1 MTASTTGI
9 QLGTGRRWIDDSV
22 ELISSMRFSISLLT
36 LVAIASVIG
45 TVVKQNEQPI
55 GYVNKFG
62 PFWAEVFQN
71 LGIHSIYNAP
81 WFIVI
86 MTFLVISTSL
96 CVIRNARP
104 MMLEMKDFKEK
115 VAQRGMT
122 NRFAAFAHKGDV
134 QSALPAAD
142 AQARFQQVLLASGYT
157 AKVETGESGAVR
169 FSAKKGTANR
179 WGYILAH
186 LSIVLVCVGGLLDSD
201 VPLRVQGF
209 FAGKEPIRA
218 NILLTEVPASGKM
231 GVGNPSFRGNVLI
244 PEGSSVQHALLNY
257 KDGTLVQQLPFEI
270 ALKKFIIEYYST
282 GQPKLFASELLITD
296 PATGKSF
303 EHTIKVNEP
312 LIYKG
317 VAVYQSS
324 FEDGGSELT
333 LTGINLAG
341 DRDQRFELAGTVG
354 GKREL
359 VSDAGRKYAVEFT
372 GFRPINVE
380 NIKTTLAASE
390 DNQKRFQEHVSN
402 VAGSAAAKE
411 AKNFRNVGPSVQYIL
426 RDSAGQGREY
436 QVYMLPVQLDGASV
450 YLVGMREQPGEQ
462 FKYVRI
468 PADAESSKDDWLRL
482 RAALNDPAMRSLAA
496 QRFAQKSAPDD
507 ASATLRNQLRE
518 SAQRA
523 LDLFVNDGSQ
533 AGYSAIAQFI
543 EKTVAKE
550 EQERAADVVVKVLA
564 GSSYELLSIARERAN
579 LKPPAGDGNTAQF
592 LQDSLNA
599 YSDMFF
605 LNAPVLLTLKD
616 FKHVQASGLQ
626 VARTPGKNIVYL
638 GSLLLVLGV
647 FAMFYVRE
655 RRLWAVLE
663 PEGEGSRI
671 RFAVQARKRNLDF
684 EQEFAKLKAA
694 VAAIGQPVKV

>member
-9 QLGTGRRWIDDSV
+9 HLNTGRRWLDASV
-22 ELISSMRFSISLLT
+22 ELISSMRFAISLLT

-62 PFWAEVFQN
+62 PFWAEVFQG

-96 CVIRNARP
+96 CVVRNAP
-104 MMLEMKDFKEK
+104 GMLKEMRDFKDK
-115 VAQRGMT
+115 VAQRGLH
-122 NRFAAFAHKGDV
+122 NRFAAFAHKGEV
-134 QSALPAAD
+134 TTALSTSA
-142 AQARFQQVLLASGYT
+142 AQEQFTQLLLANGYT
-157 AKVETGESGAVR
+157 AKVETAPSGAVQ
-169 FSAKKGTANR
+169 FSAKKGTVNR

-186 LSIVLVCVGGLLDSD
+186 TSIVMVCVGGLLDSD
-201 VPLRVQGF
+201 VPLRMQAF
-209 FAGKEPIRA
+209 FAGKEPIRS
-218 NILLTEVPASGKM
+218 NMLLAEVPASGKM
-231 GVGNPSFRGNVLI
+231 GASNPSFRGNVLI
-244 PEGSSVQHALLNY
+244 PEGSSVQHAILNY
-257 KDGTLVQQLPFEI
+257 KDGSLVQQLPFEI

-282 GQPKLFASELLITD
+282 GQPRLFASELTITD

-333 LTGINLAG
+333 LQGINLAG
-341 DRDQRFELAGTVG
+341 NRNQRFELAGTVG

-359 VSDAGRKYAVEFT
+359 SSDTGRKYTVEFT

-380 NIKTTLAASE
+380 NIKDTLASAE
-390 DNQKRFQEHVSN
+390 QNEKRFQEHVSN

-426 RDSAGQGREY
+426 RDAAGQAREY
-436 QVYMLPVQLDGASV
+436 HIYMLPAQLDGSNV
-450 YLVGMREQPGEQ
+450 FLVGMRETPGEQ

-468 PADAESSKDDWLRL
+468 PADAEGSKDDWLRL
-482 RAALNDPAMRSLAA
+482 RAALNDPTLRAQAA
-496 QRFAQKSAPDD
+496 QRYAQKSAPDD
-507 ASATLRNQLRE
+507 ANNALRNQLQE

-523 LDLFVNDGSQ
+523 LDLFVNDGSK
-533 AGYSAIAQFI
+533 AGYSAVADFI
-543 EKTVAKE
+543 ESTVPQA
-550 EQERAADVVVKVLA
+550 EQERAAGVIIKVLSGA
-564 GSSYELLSIARERAN
+564 TYELLSLARERDN
-579 LKPPAGDGNTAQF
+579 LKPPPGDGATGQF
-592 LQDSLNA
+592 LQEALTA

-605 LNAPVLLTLKD
+605 LQAPVLLTLTN
-616 FKHVQASGLQ
+616 FKHIQASGLQ

-655 RRLWAVLE
+655 RRLWAVVQE
-663 PEGEGSRI
+663 TGAGQAQI
-671 RFAVQARKRNLDF
+671 HFAVQARKRTLDF
-684 EQEFAKLKAA
+684 EQEFAKLKADVQA
-694 VAAIGQPVKV
+694 LSIQNP

>member
-1 MTASTTGI
+1 MTTSTTGI
-9 QLGTGRRWIDDSV
+9 QLNTGRRWIDDSV

-62 PFWAEVFQN
+62 PFWAEVFQS

-86 MTFLVISTSL
+86 MAFLVISTSL
-96 CVIRNARP
+96 CVTRNAPR
-104 MMLEMKDFKEK
+104 MLSDMRDFKDK
-115 VAQRGMT
+115 VAERGVI

-134 QSALPAAD
+134 QTALPATD
-142 AQARFQQVLLASGYT
+142 AQAQFQRLLLANGYT
-157 AKVETGESGAVR
+157 AKVQSTPSGAVR
-169 FSAKKGTANR
+169 FAAKKGTANR

-209 FAGKEPIRA
+209 FAGKEPIRS
-218 NILLTEVPASGKM
+218 NMLLAEVPASGKM
-231 GVGNPSFRGNVLI
+231 GTGNPSFRGNVLI

-282 GQPKLFASELLITD
+282 GQPKLFASELIITD
-296 PATGKSF
+296 PDTGKSF

-324 FEDGGSELT
+324 FEDGGSELKLAGIG
-333 LTGINLAG
+333 LTGS
-341 DRDQRFELAGTVG
+341 RDQRFELSGTVG
-354 GKREL
+354 GTREL
-359 VSDAGRKYAVEFT
+359 ISDAGRKYTVEFT

-390 DNQKRFQEHVSN
+390 NNQKRFQEHVSS

-411 AKNFRNVGPSVQYIL
+411 AKNFRNVGPSVQYKL
-426 RDSAGQGREY
+426 RDAAGQAFEY
-436 QVYMLPVQLDGASV
+436 QIYMLPVQLDGASV
-450 YLVGMREQPGEQ
+450 YLVGMRETPGEQ
-462 FKYVRI
+462 FKYVRV
-468 PADAESSKDDWLRL
+468 PADADSSMDDWLRL
-482 RAALNDPAMRSLAA
+482 RAALNDPAMRMEAA
-496 QRFAQKSAPDD
+496 GRFAQKSAPED
-507 ASATLRNQLRE
+507 ANQQLRAQLQE

-564 GSSYELLSIARERAN
+564 GSSYELLSIARERAG

-626 VARTPGKNIVYL
+626 VARTPGKNLVYL

-671 RFAVQARKRNLDF
+671 RFAVQARKRSLDF

-694 VAAIGQPVKV
+694 VAGIGQTAKV